1 MYRRIGWTLVNLKQ
15 VVKIEASENVISYM
29 LPVSHG
35 GFFLFS
41 GGVTIERLL
50 EIYPNDQ
57 ECAKGF
63 NELAKQL
70 TEVKSELK

>member
-15 VVKIEASENVISYM
+15 VVKIEASQNVISYT

-35 GFFLFS
+35 GFFFMS
-41 GGVTIERLL
+41 GGISIERLL

-70 TEVKSELK
+70 TEDKPELK